1 MNEQTKNA
9 EFIKVIG
16 ITLIPVHLF
25 FFYYPL
31 MRKSL
36 HISWL
41 DPIYLSLNGRL
52 SMVNSSILMNT
63 LAVFMLLVYAITT
76 PIGKDKELNKSQ
88 VVRNTSFGCL
98 LILMSAFLFYV
109 LPYNQWGFY
118 VYIIGLGI
126 GYYCYMSN
134 IALLL
139 QLVQLNQSEE
149 FNVEKETFPQ
159 MLEKVETAHSI
170 NIPYHFYYKQ
180 KWHKGWLN
188 FVNPFRAILVAGS
201 PGSGKSFGTI
211 NLAIH
216 QLIHKGY
223 CLYVYDF
230 KIPTLAL
237 EVFNGLWHYKELL
250 KQEYGSIAHW
260 EKKTGKLFPKYY
272 QIDLK
277 NPLKSNRINPIG
289 SNLILEVVDA
299 AESAKFI
306 MQGLR
311 GTEGGGDGSSKFF
324 DQSAE
329 NLLTAC
335 IYFLKRKSNQYGKE
349 FCSLPHVVELLQ
361 KPYEILFPL
370 LMSDP
375 YVRNLAS
382 TFNNAF
388 EKGVFEQLQGQVDS
402 LVIPMGQLSDP
413 GIYWAFTGAD
423 FDINISNP
431 KNPSILV
438 IGNDPDRED
447 TYGILLSL
455 LNGKLTKT
463 INKKNQLPLA
473 VILDELPTLPF
484 NSVSNL
490 IATARSNKVAC
501 ILGIQDTSQ
510 FVLRY
515 GQEKANMIINMVG
528 SILTGQIRGE
538 LAKTISECIGK
549 INQEQVSESIS
560 AQGISYSVSTQLNE
574 AVTISTIA
582 NLSQGEMVGTI
593 SDDFVAPLKYKRF
606 HGKIDALAHEASPTT
621 KMPIKEIPDLNPAF
635 RLMKGETESDREMRV
650 KIMVRENYEAIK
662 KDLVLLQY
670 LELIRFQFQKEESQD
685 INLEVLAEGMLNYI
699 MKVNKYL
706 TKEGLSPQGE
716 VFMDKLEIMN
726 TIFQNNIASKIALS
740 ETESQDSLVDGK
752 IVAAP
757 KKLYEEYTSEE
768 AKTLQAHY
776 REFFQVYSSA
786 SVQKPM
792 NDYESYDGDDF

>member
-9 EFIKVIG
+9 EFIKLLG
-16 ITLIPVHLF
+16 ITLIPLHLF
-25 FFYYPL
+25 FYYYQL
-31 MRKSL
+31 MRKNL
-36 HISWL
+36 NISFL
-41 DPIYLSLNGRL
+41 DHIYLSLSSKL
-52 SMVNSSILMNT
+52 SMLNSSLLMNF
-63 LAVFMLLVYAITT
+63 LAMFILLIYAVTT
-76 PIGKDKELNKSQ
+76 PLGKDKELNKSE
-88 VVRNTSFGCL
+88 VVKKTGLGFF
-98 LILMSAFLFYV
+98 LILLSALIFMV
-109 LPYNQWGFY
+109 LPYDQWGFY
-118 VYIIGLGI
+118 VYATGLII
-126 GYYCYMSN
+126 GYYLYMSN
-134 IALLL
+134 IAIML
-139 QLVQLNQSEE
+139 QLVQMKKTEE
-149 FNVEKETFPQ
+149 FNFEKETFPQ
-159 MLEKVETAHSI
+159 MTQKIETEHSI
-170 NIPYHFYYKQ
+170 NIPYHFYYKE

-250 KQEYGSIAHW
+250 KLKFGSIENW
-260 EKKTGKLFPKYY
+260 EQKTGKIFPKYY

-289 SNLILEVVDA
+289 SNLILEMVDA
-299 AESAKFI
+299 SESAKFI
-306 MQGLR
+306 MQGLK
-311 GTEGGGDGSSKFF
+311 GTEGSDGGNKFF

-329 NLLTAC
+329 NLLTAR
-335 IYFLKRKSNQYGKE
+335 IFYLKRKSNQYGQE

-375 YVRNLAS
+375 YVKNIAS

-413 GIYWAFTGAD
+413 GIYWTFTGAD

-438 IGNDPDRED
+438 IGNDPDREE

-463 INKKNQLPLA
+463 INKKEQLPLA

-515 GQEKANMIINMVG
+515 GKEKADMIINMVG
-528 SILTGQIRGE
+528 SIVTGQIRGD

-549 INQEQVSESIS
+549 INQEQISESVS
-560 AQGISYSVSTQLNE
+560 AQGISYSISHQLNE
-574 AVTISTIA
+574 AVTVSSIA
-582 NLSQGEMVGTI
+582 NLSQGEMAGTI
-593 SDDFVAPLKYKRF
+593 SDDFTATLIYKRF
-606 HGKIDALAHEASPTT
+606 HGRIDALAHEASPTT

-635 RLMKGETESDREMRV
+635 RILDGESEKDRQNRV
-650 KIMVRENYEAIK
+650 KIIVRENYEAIK

-670 LELIRFQFQKEESQD
+670 LEIIRFQFQKVENQD
-685 INLEVLAEGMLNYI
+685 INLEILAEGMLNYI
-699 MKVNKYL
+699 IKTNKYIS
-706 TKEGLSPQGE
+706 KDGLSQQGE
-716 VFMDKLEIMN
+716 LFMDKLEIMN
-726 TIFQNNIASKIALS
+726 TLFGNNISSKIALS
-740 ETESQDSLVDGK
+740 EIESQDSLVEGK
-752 IVAAP
+752 ILQAK
-757 KKLYEEYTSEE
+757 KKLYFDYDSEE
-768 AKTLQAHY
+768 CKGLQASY
-776 REFFQVYSSA
+776 REFFQVFCSS
-786 SVQKPM
+786 SVTLPT
-792 NDYESYDGDDF
+792 DEYYDGDDF

>member
-1 MNEQTKNA
+1 MNEQSKNA
-9 EFIKVIG
+9 ELIKFLG
-16 ITLIPVHLF
+16 ITLVPLHLF
-25 FFYYPL
+25 FYYYQL
-31 MRKSL
+31 LRKSL
-36 HISWL
+36 QITFLDHIYGS
-41 DPIYLSLNGRL
+41 LSTKL
-52 SMVNSSILMNT
+52 SMVNSSFLMNF
-63 LAVFMLLVYAITT
+63 LSMFILLLYAITT
-76 PIGKDKELNKSQ
+76 PLGKDKALNKAEI
-88 VVRNTSFGCL
+88 VRNTGFGFV
-98 LILMSAFLFYV
+98 LILLSAFIFFI
-109 LPYNQWGFY
+109 LPYCLWGFC
-118 VYIIGLGI
+118 VYATGLGI
-126 GYYCYMSN
+126 GYYLYMSN
-134 IALLL
+134 IAIML
-139 QLVQLNQSEE
+139 QLVQMKKSEK
-149 FNVEKETFPQ
+149 FNAEKETFPQ
-159 MLEKVETAHSI
+159 MIEKVETEHSI
-170 NIPYHFYYKQ
+170 NIPYHFYCHG
-180 KWHKGWLN
+180 KWHRGWLN

-223 CLYVYDF
+223 CMYVYDF
-230 KIPTLAL
+230 KLPTLAL

-250 KQEYGSIAHW
+250 KQQFGSIENW

-277 NPLKSNRINPIG
+277 NPLRSNRINPIG
-289 SNLILEVVDA
+289 SNLIVEMVDA
-299 AESAKFI
+299 SESAKFI
-306 MQGLR
+306 MQGLK
-311 GTEGGGDGSSKFF
+311 GMDGGSDGGNKFF

-335 IYFLKRKSNQYGKE
+335 IYYLKRKSNQYGKE

-375 YVRNLAS
+375 YVKNIAS

-413 GIYWAFTGAD
+413 GIYWTFTGQD

-431 KNPSILV
+431 ANPAILV
-438 IGNDPDRED
+438 IGNDPDREE

-463 INKKNQLPLA
+463 INKKGQLPLA

-515 GQEKANMIINMVG
+515 GKEKADMIINMVG
-528 SILTGQIRGE
+528 SIVTGQIRGD

-549 INQEQVSESIS
+549 INQEQVSESVS
-560 AQGISYSVSTQLNE
+560 AQGISYSISTQLNE

-582 NLSQGEMVGTI
+582 NLSQGEMAGTI
-593 SDDFVAPLKYKRF
+593 SDDFVAPLRYKRF

-621 KMPIKEIPDLNPAF
+621 KMPIKEIPELNPDF
-635 RLMKGETESDREMRV
+635 RRNEGETEEDRQNRV
-650 KIMVRENYEAIK
+650 KIIVRENYESIK

-670 LELIRFQFQKEESQD
+670 LELIRFQFQRTESSD
-685 INLEVLAEGMLNYI
+685 INLEIIAEGMLTYT
-699 MKVNKYL
+699 MTANKFI

-716 VFMDKLEIMN
+716 MFMNKLEIMN
-726 TIFQNNIASKIALS
+726 TMFQNNIADKIALC
-740 ETESQDSLVDGK
+740 ELESQDRLDGGK
-752 IVAAP
+752 IIQAR
-757 KKLYEEYTSEE
+757 KKLYNNYDSEE
-768 AKTLQAHY
+768 CKNLQTYY
-776 REFFQVYSSA
+776 REFFQIYSSK
-786 SVQKPM
+786 SVQLPSEA
-792 NDYESYDGDDF
+792 YLEYDGDDF